1 MSEHGSESESESR
14 GREPVLHAVL
24 IGCDAYPANFSS
36 LAGCVNDI
44 DAVEALLLDPPGIGL
59 PPERIRVTRLAAPR
73 PGAPV
78 RSRFAAQ
85 TRAPTRDTIVAT
97 LQRLAAPEG
106 GVGPNDR
113 VLVYYSGHGDQQ
125 RWTGSRVLHECLVP
139 TDARYLWDVELN
151 ALVDA
156 LTRRTPDVSVLL
168 DCCNSS
174 GAYRDLQD
182 RPPQGADRR
191 LTTASGAPAGDSTSA
206 GSPAPPDPALL
217 ALGGSDRGAAGD
229 EATGG
234 TGGALLRG
242 LDPAYVAV
250 AACQSDQTAGE
261 GDLAGGRR
269 HGILTH
275 SLVTL
280 MGDLSPAER
289 AALRWADAW
298 PGLLDR
304 VAQNCVALNRRPQ
317 QPWLTGAAARRVF
330 GGPWEPRDTGFQVR
344 RGAGGAY
351 TLNAGTLLGLVEGAL
366 VAVYGPDPARF
377 PPLDSPADAQARLG
391 QLEVVSATRAT
402 CTARPAGSAFDLP
415 PGARGRLVRPGT
427 SERLKVSLDAS
438 ASDLA
443 PALAE
448 SPRLEVVPPESAEAE
463 VGVRPDARDPQL
475 WAIGNELEGAVAR
488 VPRDLPETG
497 PALRAGLEACA
508 PYQTVVRLAKRSAD
522 PQLFRRLEVRLLDC
536 ATAHTLTDTQLADPD
551 LPEAPRDGGRIYA
564 LPAGFPF
571 ALQVQSFHTA
581 PLVVNVLNCTAG
593 GAVEYLGAAELSPGT
608 RQVIWRAGRTGLPFE
623 AAPDFPQG
631 ATDLLVVVGTTRR
644 DADLSALASPD
655 PVQAAVDAHLP
666 QERRLGDRAVASP
679 TRSATGSSAAPV
691 ELWTAVELPLR
702 IAPGGD

>member
-1 MSEHGSESESESR
+1 
-14 GREPVLHAVL
+14 
-24 IGCDAYPANFSS
+24 
-36 LAGCVNDI
+36 
-44 DAVEALLLDPPGIGL
+44 
-59 PPERIRVTRLAAPR
+59 
-73 PGAPV
+73 V
-78 RSRFAAQ
+78 RSRFGAQ

-97 LQRLAAPEG
+97 LQQLAAPEG
-106 GVGPNDR
+106 GVGPQDR

-125 RWTGSRVLHECLVP
+125 RWTGSQVLHECLVP

-191 LTTASGAPAGDSTSA
+191 LTTASGAPAGGSNAGGSA
-206 GSPAPPDPALL
+206 APPDPALL
-217 ALGGSDRGAAGD
+217 TPRAPTRGSSGARGGTAAARD
-229 EATGG
+229 

-275 SLVTL
+275 SLITL
-280 MGDLSPAER
+280 LSEMSPAER
-289 AALRWADAW
+289 AALCWVDAW

-330 GGPWEPRDTGFQVR
+330 GGPWEPRDAGFQVR
-344 RGAGGAY
+344 RGADGLY

-377 PPLDSPADAQARLG
+377 PPLGSAADAQARVG
-391 QLEVVSATRAT
+391 ELEVVSATRAT
-402 CTARPAGSAFDLP
+402 CSARPTGTPFELP
-415 PGARGRLVRPGT
+415 QGARGRLVRPGAG
-427 SERLKVSLDAS
+427 ERLKVSLDPV

-443 PALAE
+443 PALSE
-448 SPRLEVVPPESAEAE
+448 SPRLEVVPPGAAEAE
-463 VGVRPDARDPQL
+463 VSVRPDARDPQL

-488 VPRDLPETG
+488 VPRGLPETG

-508 PYQTVVRLAKRSAD
+508 PYQTVLRLAKRSAD

-551 LPEAPRDGGRIYA
+551 LPEAPRDDGRIYA

-581 PLVVNVLNCTAG
+581 PLVVNALNGTAG
-593 GAVEYLGAAELSPGT
+593 GAVEYLGSAELAPGA

-631 ATDLLVVVGTTRR
+631 GTDLLVVVGTTRR

-655 PVQAAVDAHLP
+655 PVQAAVDAQLP
-666 QERRLGDRAVASP
+666 PDRRLGDRAVAAQ
-679 TRSATGSSAAPV
+679 TRSATGSGAAPV

-702 IAPGGD
+702 IAPG

>member
-1 MSEHGSESESESR
+1 MSEQRSGSGSE
-14 GREPVLHAVL
+14 GRAPVLHAVL
-24 IGCDAYPANFSS
+24 IGCDAYPADFSS
-36 LAGCVNDI
+36 LQGCVNDI

-59 PPERIRVTRLAAPR
+59 PPEQIRVTRLAAPR

-97 LQRLAAPEG
+97 LQQLAAPEG
-106 GVGPNDR
+106 GVGPQDR

-125 RWTGSRVLHECLVP
+125 RWTGSQVLHECLVP

-191 LTTASGAPAGDSTSA
+191 LTTASGAPAGGSA
-206 GSPAPPDPALL
+206 APPDPALL
-217 ALGGSDRGAAGD
+217 TPLAPGEGSSAARGGTAAARG
-229 EATGG
+229 TGS

-275 SLVTL
+275 SLITL
-280 MGDLSPAER
+280 LSEMSPAER

-330 GGPWEPRDTGFQVR
+330 GGPWEPRDAGFQVR
-344 RGAGGAY
+344 RGAGDLY

-377 PPLDSPADAQARLG
+377 PPLGSAADAQARAG
-391 QLEVVSATRAT
+391 ELEVVSATRAT
-402 CTARPAGSAFDLP
+402 CSARPLGPP
-415 PGARGRLVRPGT
+415 PGSGSRRGPQGR
-427 SERLKVSLDAS
+427 AS
-438 ASDLA
+438 GASD
-443 PALAE
+443 PGRGGE
-448 SPRLEVVPPESAEAE
+448 
-463 VGVRPDARDPQL
+463 RPTPK
-475 WAIGNELEGAVAR
+475 G
-488 VPRDLPETG
+488 
-497 PALRAGLEACA
+497 
-508 PYQTVVRLAKRSAD
+508 
-522 PQLFRRLEVRLLDC
+522 
-536 ATAHTLTDTQLADPD
+536 
-551 LPEAPRDGGRIYA
+551 
-564 LPAGFPF
+564 
-571 ALQVQSFHTA
+571 
-581 PLVVNVLNCTAG
+581 
-593 GAVEYLGAAELSPGT
+593 
-608 RQVIWRAGRTGLPFE
+608 
-623 AAPDFPQG
+623 
-631 ATDLLVVVGTTRR
+631 
-644 DADLSALASPD
+644 
-655 PVQAAVDAHLP
+655 
-666 QERRLGDRAVASP
+666 
-679 TRSATGSSAAPV
+679 
-691 ELWTAVELPLR
+691 
-702 IAPGGD
+702 